1 MKQKFNNFK
10 IIVYNR
16 YKIFLRYEVIY
27 MLKNKLLKTGEIGVF
42 ALGGLGEVGKNT
54 YVYEINN
61 QIFIVDAGILFPDD
75 DLLGIDYVIPDY
87 TYLKENEERIVGL
100 FITHGHEDHIGGIP
114 YLLRQ
119 VNIPRIYVSGIAVD
133 LLEYKFRE
141 HKGLNVPK
149 IEEYKSYYTYKFNGV
164 EISFIRLNHSIP
176 DMFGIVFK
184 TKDGPI
190 FHTGDFKIDYTPVG
204 PHAEY
209 EKLANLGQE
218 GTLLLVSDS
227 TNAEQEDLIQSESK
241 VGRSINE
248 LFTRIEGR
256 IIIATFASNL
266 YRIQQIIE
274 AAELTGRKIAVFGRS
289 MERTIE
295 AGQQSGYIKPKKG
308 TIVAPEDLK
317 KFTLEETCIL
327 VTGSQGEPLAALSR
341 IANGSHRQIK
351 AVKGD
356 TVIFSS
362 SPIPGNQDPINK
374 TINLLFRKDVNVI
387 THGPITDTHTSGHGS
402 APDLKLMLTLIKP
415 KHFIPMHGE
424 HRMLKKHKSL
434 AIECGVDPNNILIM
448 DNGDVAAVSK
458 DKVRYAGKVQA
469 GDIYIDGTSVG
480 NIGSNVLKERKILSE
495 EGLFSVILT
504 VDTEN
509 KTLIN
514 QPTVISRGFIY
525 MKGNEE
531 LTSSL
536 AALVKHITLQELPKK
551 GYNELNLKQQIID
564 QLSEKIYDITLRKP
578 MILPIIMNV

>member
-1 MKQKFNNFK
+1 MS
-10 IIVYNR
+10 
-16 YKIFLRYEVIY
+16 
-27 MLKNKLLKTGEIGVF
+27 KNTLLKTGEIGVF

-61 QIFIVDAGILFPDD
+61 QIFVVDAGILFPDD

-87 TYLKENEERIVGL
+87 TYLKENEDRIVGL

-119 VNIPRIYVSGIAVD
+119 VKIPRIYASGIAVD
-133 LLEYKFRE
+133 LIEYKLGE
-141 HKGLNVPK
+141 HKDLRAPK
-149 IEEYKSYYTYKFNGV
+149 IEEYKSYYTYNFKDV
-164 EISFIRLNHSIP
+164 VVSFIRLNHSIP
-176 DMFGIVFK
+176 DMFGIVFR
-184 TKDGPI
+184 TPEGPL

-227 TNAEQEDLIQSESK
+227 TNAEQDGLIQSESK

-248 LFTRIEGR
+248 LFTRIPGR

-308 TIVAPEDLK
+308 TIVGPEELK
-317 KFTLEETCIL
+317 KYTLEETCIL

-341 IANGSHRQIK
+341 ISNGSHRQIK
-351 AVKGD
+351 TVKGD

-374 TINLLFRKDVNVI
+374 TINLLFRNDVNVI

-402 APDLKLMLTLIKP
+402 GPDLKLMLTLVKP

-424 HRMLKKHKSL
+424 HRMLKRHKQL
-434 AIECGVDPNNILIM
+434 AVECGVDPNNILIM
-448 DNGDVAAVSK
+448 DNGDVAALNKESI
-458 DKVRYAGKVQA
+458 RYAGKVQA
-469 GDIYIDGTSVG
+469 GDIYIDGTGIG
-480 NIGSNVLKERKILSE
+480 NIGSNVLRERKILSE
-495 EGLFSVILT
+495 EGLFSVILSIDLET
-504 VDTEN
+504 

-514 QPTVISRGFIY
+514 EPTVISRGFIY

-536 AALVKHITLQELPKK
+536 ASMVKHITLRELPKK
-551 GYNELNLKQQIID
+551 SYNELNLKQMIID
-564 QLSEKIYDITLRKP
+564 QLSDKIYDITLRKP
-578 MILPIIMNV
+578 MILPIIMNI

>member
-1 MKQKFNNFK
+1 MP
-10 IIVYNR
+10 
-16 YKIFLRYEVIY
+16 
-27 MLKNKLLKTGEIGVF
+27 KNALLKTDEIGVF

-54 YVYEINN
+54 YVYEIKD

-114 YLLRQ
+114 YLLKQ
-119 VNIPRIYVSGIAVD
+119 VKIPRIYASGIAVD
-133 LLEYKFRE
+133 LIEYKLGE
-141 HKGLNVPK
+141 HKDLRVPK
-149 IEEYKSYYTYKFNGV
+149 IEEYKSYYSYNFKGV
-164 EISFIRLNHSIP
+164 DISFIRLNHSIP

-184 TKDGPI
+184 TEEGPI

-209 EKLANLGQE
+209 DKLANLGQE

-227 TNAEQEDLIQSESK
+227 TNAEQEGLIQSESK
-241 VGRSINE
+241 VGKSINE
-248 LFTRIEGR
+248 LFTRITGR

-274 AAELTGRKIAVFGRS
+274 ASELTGRKVAVFGRS
-289 MERTIE
+289 MERAIE

-308 TIVAPEDLK
+308 TFTSVEDLGRYR
-317 KFTLEETCIL
+317 LEETCIL

-351 AVKGD
+351 TVKGD

-374 TINLLFRKDVNVI
+374 TINLLFRNDVNVI

-402 APDLKLMLTLIKP
+402 GPDLKLMLTLIKP
-415 KHFIPMHGE
+415 KFFIPMHGE
-424 HRMLKKHKSL
+424 HRMLKHHKKL
-434 AIECGVDPNNILIM
+434 AIECGVSEENILIM
-448 DNGDVAAVSK
+448 DNGDVAALSK
-458 DKVRYAGKVQA
+458 DTIRYAGKVQA
-469 GDIYIDGTSVG
+469 SDVYIDGTGIG
-480 NIGSNVLKERKILSE
+480 NIGSHVLRERKILSE
-495 EGLFSVILT
+495 EGLFSVVLSI
-504 VDTEN
+504 DTQKKVLVN
-509 KTLIN
+509 D
-514 QPTVISRGFIY
+514 PTVISRGFIY

-531 LTSSL
+531 LTGSL
-536 AALVKHITLQELPKK
+536 AGDVKKLVLEQLPKK
-551 GYNELNLKQQIID
+551 SYNELNLKQSIIELLTD
-564 QLSEKIYDITLRKP
+564 KIYDITLRKP
-578 MILPIIMNV
+578 MIIPIIMHLGIN